1 MDGPKELMVTKAS
14 AERVGH
20 LSRDIDHLPSNSDH
34 RGLVR
39 FEHAQDAQYRST
51 IGQLGKLT
59 GAATCRVELAA
70 EELAIRPGA
79 QEVAQ
84 AERTSR

>member
-1 MDGPKELMVTKAS
+1 MSGPKELMVTKAS

-39 FEHAQDAQYRST
+39 FEHSQDARYRST
-51 IGQLGKLT
+51 VRKLAKLASEAASRATLHVADETIGPDVKGN
-59 GAATCRVELAA
+59 A
-70 EELAIRPGA
+70 RP
-79 QEVAQ
+79 QQISE
-84 AERTSR
+84 